1 VPGVRLA
8 PSSPHAPMS
17 NLLFDDLAP
26 PAQSLSPVVVARK
39 YRPRNFA
46 SVVGQDLVVKAL
58 QHALRTGRLHHAY
71 LLTGARGVGKTTLAR
86 ILAKALNCETGVTE
100 EPCGQCGPCLE
111 VDRGRFVDYLEI
123 DAASNRG
130 VDNIQEVLEQS
141 RFAPTSGR
149 TKVIVIDEVHM
160 LSGYAFNAM
169 LKTLEEPPEHVKFVL
184 ATTDPQKI
192 PVTVLSRCMQFGLKP
207 IAPAAIAARMAHILV
222 EEGVEAE
229 PAALDLLARHTD
241 LRGLC
246 VVGGGGD
253 GIIRALA
260 QQPGRPGLCSIL
272 PESTEL
278 SHQALKQG
286 LISLVV
292 DSQPKLIAAA
302 LMDLLVE
309 LQTAPQFDP
318 LRHRIH
324 VPLQIVTS
332 ENL

>member
-1 VPGVRLA
+1 MRVRRG
-8 PSSPHAPMS
+8 
-17 NLLFDDLAP
+17 NLYAT
-26 PAQSLSPVVVARK
+26 AMCQRNGTAERKTQANAAVA
-39 YRPRNFA
+39 
-46 SVVGQDLVVKAL
+46 VGQTIA
-58 QHALRTGRLHHAY
+58 
-71 LLTGARGVGKTTLAR
+71 
-86 ILAKALNCETGVTE
+86 
-100 EPCGQCGPCLE
+100 
-111 VDRGRFVDYLEI
+111 
-123 DAASNRG
+123 
-130 VDNIQEVLEQS
+130 VLEAMKME
-141 RFAPTSGR
+141 F
-149 TKVIVIDEVHM
+149 EVRASH
-160 LSGYAFNAM
+160 S
-169 LKTLEEPPEHVKFVL
+169 
-184 ATTDPQKI
+184 
-192 PVTVLSRCMQFGLKP
+192 
-207 IAPAAIAARMAHILV
+207 
-222 EEGVEAE
+222 
-229 PAALDLLARHTD
+229 
-241 LRGLC
+241 
-246 VVGGGGD
+246 